1 MTTLE
6 TNPLM
11 KTMGIPHQPGEHTLW
26 ILMSVEKNEYVNK
39 VGGSKTLLIS
49 ATSTDTKRIRV

>member
-1 MTTLE
+1 
-6 TNPLM
+6 M
-11 KTMGIPHQPGEHTLW
+11 KTMGIPHQPDEHTLW
-26 ILMSVEKNEYVNK
+26 ILMSVEKDEYVNK